1 MLEGECLATSYMSRT
16 TTSYLS
22 REIRWGRR
30 FVPCTKWDKERRQ
43 YIVDHKQFNKTEEVT
58 IPLCSAQRLI
68 QVYDDIVM
76 PYTSPLTI
84 KYFEESINEE
94 SDVEAIKADIHYII
108 PNECDSSSSSEEY
121 SLEDLVARK
130 QSGTSEGRPRTLS
143 GTAKDF
149 LASLQRYVTES
160 GPKNN
165 KYEETSF

>member
-1 MLEGECLATSYMSRT
+1 M
-16 TTSYLS
+16 
-22 REIRWGRR
+22 
-30 FVPCTKWDKERRQ
+30 PCTKWDKERRQ

-76 PYTSPLTI
+76 PCTESLLDSKYSRPMTP
-84 KYFEESINEE
+84 KYFGESVDVE
-94 SDVEAIKADIHYII
+94 SAEAIKVDIHYT
-108 PNECDSSSSSEEY
+108 PTECDSSSSSEGDS
-121 SLEDLVARK
+121 SLEDLVAQR

-160 GPKNN
+160 GLKNN